1 MVTTNGV
8 APAQA
13 ADAFADFGPFKVKR
27 ASDFQDAGVCM
38 FLYSRGGA
46 GKTTL
51 AAALADSIPDAPIVI
66 FDAEGGAKVVNDRKD
81 IPVIV
86 MESWK
91 HLDRMEEEIKKTAI
105 LPWKT
110 IILDNESEYM
120 QLCINEVTS
129 SDEDQIT
136 QPEWGSIQ
144 RKMRAHIRFYRD
156 LAKSRNINVIFIC
169 WDVTDKDE
177 TNRMV
182 QKLNFIPSLQKEI
195 PGLVDI
201 IGYIEGIDNDPE
213 HRTITFAFS
222 RKTDAKFRRNRSEAA
237 RSIPANITYGLD
249 NLPLP
254 DFINALR
261 RGVKFPVEKY
271 QVSRTTA
278 ASAQRSSTSASS

>member
-1 MVTTNGV
+1 MVTTNRV
-8 APAQA
+8 ALP
-13 ADAFADFGPFKVKR
+13 DFGPFKVRR
-27 ASDFQDAGVCM
+27 ASDYQDAGSCM
-38 FLYSRGGA
+38 FLYSRGGG

-51 AAALADSIPDAPIVI
+51 AASLAESPADSPVCI
-66 FDAEGGAKVVNDRKD
+66 FDAEGGAKVVNDRPD
-81 IPVIV
+81 VQVVEIP
-86 MESWK
+86 SWK
-91 HLDRMEEEIKKTAI
+91 ELDRLEEYIKRTAD

-110 IILDNESEYM
+110 LIFDNESEYM
-120 QLCINEVTS
+120 QQCINEVAA
-129 SDEDQIT
+129 SDEDQVT

-156 LAKSRNINVIFIC
+156 LAKTRNINVIFIC

-201 IGYIEGIDNDPE
+201 IGYITGIDGDPD
-213 HRTITFAFS
+213 HRNITFAFS
-222 RKTDAKFRRNRSEAA
+222 SKTDAKFRRNRSDAA
-237 RSIPANITYGLD
+237 RSVPSNIMYGLD

-254 DFINALR
+254 DIINAIR
-261 RGVKFPVEKY
+261 RGVTFPATKY

-278 ASAQRSSTSASS
+278 AAAQRSSTSASS